1 MLNLTEQEIR
11 QLTILSA
18 QINSLLGGAIGSFP
32 GATAADGCGGGC
44 EGGCAGCKGC
54 SGCDGTSQ
62 FAKLQPMTVDDLI
75 RVFDNLDTLGT
86 VVLSPEVLNQALLR
100 KKSIG

>member
-11 QLTILSA
+11 QLAILSA
-18 QINSLLGGAIGSFP
+18 QLNSLLGGAAGSFP
-32 GATAADGCGGGC
+32 GVTAADGCNGGC

-62 FAKLQPMTVDDLI
+62 FAKLQPMTVDDLV

-100 KKSIG
+100 KKGTG